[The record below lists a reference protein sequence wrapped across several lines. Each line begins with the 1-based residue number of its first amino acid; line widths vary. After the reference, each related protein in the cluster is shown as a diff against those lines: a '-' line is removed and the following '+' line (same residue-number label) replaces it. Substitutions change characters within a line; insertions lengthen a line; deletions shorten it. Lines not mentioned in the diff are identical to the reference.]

1 MRKNDKNVGAVHTHG
16 ILEKNINKIKERD
29 IYANASNFGITL
41 IALIITIIV
50 LLILAGVTLNMLMG
64 ENGIFGKANISKERT
79 NYASA
84 KEIINIEL
92 MNIAT
97 KCYSEGIEY
106 NIKEIAKEMKEVEN
120 ITIEKYY
127 NGETASIKNGVKE
140 SLENLKG
147 IVVSENDYSKYKFL
161 IGETGKIEGVIE
173 GKITEA
179 TKMEEFKKLED
190 YEKEMNKGNTG
201 KDNNEEEVK
210 DEIIKVPKIDESIDT
225 SKAIEIT
232 TNMTV
237 KVNSNN
243 KIALEGIEGA
253 KYEVEEKTNN
263 ITVNENNVI
272 VNKQASTED
281 YCKIKVTGT
290 YKEQSYTNH
299 IKLYV
304 EPKITTIEGK
314 EGYEI
319 NNEQDLK
326 RFAEIINNEAGSIKN
341 AALMKDIDMSNVCN
355 KVDGT
360 VASDKSWEP
369 IGNEKIEYNGIFEGN
384 GHTINNIYINSNNSN
399 QGLFGVVGENGKV
412 KNIKINGTIQI
423 GGNNAA
429 GISAINKGSIE
440 KCINNSNVITG
451 GYASGGIS
459 GSNNGIIYRCIN
471 NGDITAYGES
481 AGGVAGYNGCISGNG
496 FIIETINNGSVIS
509 YSWTSGGIT
518 SANGNLGYDAKG
530 YICNSYN
537 TGTILGGNGRR
548 AGIVGQVKC
557 KGGISYIYN
566 CYNIGDIGGCPEII
580 GYDWGGDTAS
590 IEKNNLVKSQV
601 SIEGLNINSEVEEN
615 LQATGL
621 YINNAF
627 TSDTSNI
634 NNGYPIL
641 KWQLNN

>member
-1 MRKNDKNVGAVHTHG
+1 MRKNDKNVGAVYIHTHG

-173 GKITEA
+173 GKITET

-253 KYEVEEKTNN
+253 KYEVEERTNN
-263 ITVNENNVI
+263 IIVNENNVI
-272 VNKQASTED
+272 VSKQASTED

-399 QGLFGVVGENGKV
+399 QGLFGVVGENGKI
-412 KNIKINGTIQI
+412 KNIKINGKIETTGILAGGITGVNNGTILKCS
-423 GGNNAA
+423 NNAEVVMNGAYDVGGITGVNNGTIMKCINQANISSRGEAAGGISGANGIVGTTGIIGECCNYGSIYAGSWNSA
-429 GISAINKGSIE
+429 GISAACGSNNSGSIGYIFN
-440 KCINNSNVITG
+440 CYNVGTITG
-451 GYASGGIS
+451 G
-459 GSNNGIIYRCIN
+459 N
-471 NGDITAYGES
+471 
-481 AGGVAGYNGCISGNG
+481 GYNG
-496 FIIETINNGSVIS
+496 
-509 YSWTSGGIT
+509 
-518 SANGNLGYDAKG
+518 
-530 YICNSYN
+530 
-537 TGTILGGNGRR
+537 
-548 AGIVGQVKC
+548 GIVASCGY
-557 KGGISYIYN
+557 GGGSSYIYN
-566 CYNIGDIGGCPEII
+566 CYNEGNIVCTQQGGSLIYENIYYTEVDITVDNLNKNSNIVQGLQ
-580 GYDWGGDTAS
+580 
-590 IEKNNLVKSQV
+590 EKN
-601 SIEGLNINSEVEEN
+601 
-615 LQATGL
+615 L
-621 YINNAF
+621 YISNAF

>member
-1 MRKNDKNVGAVHTHG
+1 MLCTHTHG
-16 ILEKNINKIKERD
+16 ILEKNINKIKGRD

-92 MNIAT
+92 MNIET

-243 KIALEGIEGA
+243 KIALEGIEGT

-272 VNKQASTED
+272 VSKQASTED

-319 NNEQDLK
+319 NNGQDLK

-399 QGLFGVVGENGKV
+399 QGLFGVVGENGKI
-412 KNIKINGTIQI
+412 KNIKINGKIETTGIFAGGITGVNNGTILKCS
-423 GGNNAA
+423 NNAEVVMNGAYDVGGITGVNNGTIMKCINQANISSRGEAAGGISGANGIVGTTGIIGECCNYGSIYAGSWNSA
-429 GISAINKGSIE
+429 GISAACGTHNSGSIGYIFN
-440 KCINNSNVITG
+440 CYNVGTITG
-451 GYASGGIS
+451 G
-459 GSNNGIIYRCIN
+459 N
-471 NGDITAYGES
+471 
-481 AGGVAGYNGCISGNG
+481 GYNG
-496 FIIETINNGSVIS
+496 
-509 YSWTSGGIT
+509 
-518 SANGNLGYDAKG
+518 
-530 YICNSYN
+530 
-537 TGTILGGNGRR
+537 
-548 AGIVGQVKC
+548 GIVASCGY
-557 KGGISYIYN
+557 GGGSSYIYN
-566 CYNIGDIGGCPEII
+566 CYNEGNIVCTQQGGSLIYENIYYTEVDITVDNLNKNSNIVQGLQ
-580 GYDWGGDTAS
+580 
-590 IEKNNLVKSQV
+590 EKN
-601 SIEGLNINSEVEEN
+601 
-615 LQATGL
+615 L
-621 YINNAF
+621 YISNAF

>member
-1 MRKNDKNVGAVHTHG
+1 MLCTHTHTHG
-16 ILEKNINKIKERD
+16 ILEKNINKIKGRD

-79 NYASA
+79 NYASS

-173 GKITEA
+173 GKITET

-272 VNKQASTED
+272 VSKQASTED
-281 YCKIKVTGT
+281 YCKIRVTGT

-319 NNEQDLK
+319 NNGQDLK

-399 QGLFGVVGENGKV
+399 QGLFGVVGENGKI
-412 KNIKINGTIQI
+412 KNIKINGKIETTGILAGGITGVNNGTILKCS
-423 GGNNAA
+423 NNAEVVMNGAYDVGGITGVNNGTIMKCINQANISSRGEAAGGISGANGIVGTTGIIGECCNYGSIYAGSWNSA
-429 GISAINKGSIE
+429 GISAACGTHNSGSIGYIFN
-440 KCINNSNVITG
+440 CYNVGTITG
-451 GYASGGIS
+451 G
-459 GSNNGIIYRCIN
+459 N
-471 NGDITAYGES
+471 
-481 AGGVAGYNGCISGNG
+481 GYNG
-496 FIIETINNGSVIS
+496 
-509 YSWTSGGIT
+509 
-518 SANGNLGYDAKG
+518 
-530 YICNSYN
+530 
-537 TGTILGGNGRR
+537 
-548 AGIVGQVKC
+548 GIVASCGY
-557 KGGISYIYN
+557 GGGSSYIYN
-566 CYNIGDIGGCPEII
+566 CYNEGNIVCTQQGGSLIYENIYYTEVDITVDNLNKNSNIVQGLQ
-580 GYDWGGDTAS
+580 
-590 IEKNNLVKSQV
+590 EKN
-601 SIEGLNINSEVEEN
+601 
-615 LQATGL
+615 L
-621 YINNAF
+621 YISNAF

>member
-1 MRKNDKNVGAVHTHG
+1 MLCTHTHG
-16 ILEKNINKIKERD
+16 ILEKNINKIKGRD

-92 MNIAT
+92 MNIET

-243 KIALEGIEGA
+243 KIALEGIEGT

-272 VNKQASTED
+272 VSKQASTED

-319 NNEQDLK
+319 NNGQDLK

-399 QGLFGVVGENGKV
+399 QGLFGVVGENGKI
-412 KNIKINGTIQI
+412 KNIKINGKIETTGILAGGITGVNNGTILKCS
-423 GGNNAA
+423 NNAEVVMNGAYDVGGITGVNNGTIMKCINQANISSRGETAGGISGLNGLYGTTGIIGECCNYGSIYAGSWNSA
-429 GISAINKGSIE
+429 GISAACGTHNSGSIGYIFN
-440 KCINNSNVITG
+440 CYNVGTITG
-451 GYASGGIS
+451 G
-459 GSNNGIIYRCIN
+459 N
-471 NGDITAYGES
+471 
-481 AGGVAGYNGCISGNG
+481 GYNG
-496 FIIETINNGSVIS
+496 
-509 YSWTSGGIT
+509 
-518 SANGNLGYDAKG
+518 
-530 YICNSYN
+530 
-537 TGTILGGNGRR
+537 
-548 AGIVGQVKC
+548 GIVASCGY
-557 KGGISYIYN
+557 GGGSSYIYN
-566 CYNIGDIGGCPEII
+566 CYNEGNIVCTQQGGSLIYENIYYTEVDITVDNLNKNSNIVQGLQ
-580 GYDWGGDTAS
+580 
-590 IEKNNLVKSQV
+590 EKN
-601 SIEGLNINSEVEEN
+601 
-615 LQATGL
+615 L
-621 YINNAF
+621 YISNAF

>member
-1 MRKNDKNVGAVHTHG
+1 
-16 ILEKNINKIKERD
+16 
-29 IYANASNFGITL
+29 
-41 IALIITIIV
+41 
-50 LLILAGVTLNMLMG
+50 
-64 ENGIFGKANISKERT
+64 
-79 NYASA
+79 
-84 KEIINIEL
+84 
-92 MNIAT
+92 
-97 KCYSEGIEY
+97 
-106 NIKEIAKEMKEVEN
+106 
-120 ITIEKYY
+120 
-127 NGETASIKNGVKE
+127 
-140 SLENLKG
+140 
-147 IVVSENDYSKYKFL
+147 
-161 IGETGKIEGVIE
+161 
-173 GKITEA
+173 
-179 TKMEEFKKLED
+179 MEEFKKLED

-253 KYEVEEKTNN
+253 KYEAEEKTNN

-272 VNKQASTED
+272 VSKQASTED
-281 YCKIKVTGT
+281 YCKIRVTGI

-341 AALMKDIDMSNVCN
+341 AALMKEIDMSNVCN

-399 QGLFGVVGENGKV
+399 QGLFGVVGENGKI

-423 GGNNAA
+423 GGNNAGGITGVNNGTILKCSNNAEVVMNGAYDVGGITGVNNGTIMKCINQANISSRGETAGGISGVNGILGTTGIIGECCNYGSIYAGSWNSA
-429 GISAINKGSIE
+429 GISAACGSNNSGSIGYIFN
-440 KCINNSNVITG
+440 CYNVGTITG
-451 GYASGGIS
+451 G
-459 GSNNGIIYRCIN
+459 N
-471 NGDITAYGES
+471 
-481 AGGVAGYNGCISGNG
+481 GYNG
-496 FIIETINNGSVIS
+496 
-509 YSWTSGGIT
+509 
-518 SANGNLGYDAKG
+518 
-530 YICNSYN
+530 
-537 TGTILGGNGRR
+537 
-548 AGIVGQVKC
+548 GIVASCGY
-557 KGGISYIYN
+557 GGGSSYIYN
-566 CYNIGDIGGCPEII
+566 CYNEGNIVCTQQGGSLIYENIYYTKVDITVDNLNKNSNIVQGLQ
-580 GYDWGGDTAS
+580 
-590 IEKNNLVKSQV
+590 EKN
-601 SIEGLNINSEVEEN
+601 
-615 LQATGL
+615 L
-621 YINNAF
+621 YISNAF